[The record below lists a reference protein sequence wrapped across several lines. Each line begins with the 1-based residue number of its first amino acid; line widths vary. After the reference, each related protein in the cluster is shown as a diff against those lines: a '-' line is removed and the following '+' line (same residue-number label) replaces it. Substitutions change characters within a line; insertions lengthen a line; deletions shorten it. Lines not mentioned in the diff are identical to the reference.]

1 MIGLGQEV
9 LDTIFYRDWSQ
20 KTVKII
26 EVTQSD
32 VVFQYPQEIIKNTE
46 STSKIARVTFSSG
59 RIQMFNKELGLHP
72 DTVAHRENRR
82 SDELIRA
89 SQQENIKSQKRKA
102 QREAHKTELKK
113 RSVFVS
119 YGKNYNIL
127 SSEEG
132 YYSPLSPVLTNTFS
146 LGIDLLQSNNFF
158 IELRG
163 CYEKNGTNQ
172 VVQFRDSNGNDLG
185 RFNTYSFGHYLGILP
200 IMKYNIVRSFLDVD
214 ILVSPQINFL
224 IHNKREKD
232 YFIGGD
238 DANSDFGWDLEF
250 KTMKFHLNTG
260 VIFSKKI
267 NNYSVGL
274 EYKFSSNPFSDEADI
289 LVWFDGFPPPP
300 WVTEQADKTGRGFS
314 SIIQVKIGRV
324 IGE

>member
-32 VVFQYPQEIIKNTE
+32 VVFQYPQETIKNTE

-119 YGKNYNIL
+119 YGKNYNISFDKYAL
-127 SSEEG
+127 ENSQFIMYE
-132 YYSPLSPVLTNTFS
+132 PVLTNTFS
-146 LGIDLLQSNNFF
+146 LGIDLLQANNFF

-163 CYEKNGTNQ
+163 CYEKNGVLN
-172 VVQFRDSNGNDLG
+172 VIQFRDNNGNDLG
-185 RFNTYSFGHYLGILP
+185 KQNNYSFGNYLGILP
-200 IMKYNIVRSFLDVD
+200 IMKYNLVRSFLDVD

-224 IHNKREKD
+224 IHEGSASN
-232 YFIGGD
+232 GVMD
-238 DANSDFGWDLEF
+238 DTFLTQPDWPIEF
-250 KTMKFHLNTG
+250 KTMKFYLNTG
-260 VIFSKKI
+260 IIISKKI
-267 NNYSVGL
+267 NDYSVGM
-274 EYKFSSNPFSDEADI
+274 ETKYYSNPFAEEREFS
-289 LVWFDGFPPPP
+289 LV
-300 WVTEQADKTGRGFS
+300 VQA
-314 SIIQVKIGRV
+314 KIGRV
-324 IGE
+324 IGK